1 MRHGTA
7 TCLRKDA
14 FEWLWPFTVAGC
26 LLPLWALRALPM
38 VPPFGAEPLVRY
50 VWHISFKPLDPE
62 RRAATFGVSWLVVLC
77 LNKHMI
83 YLKKS
88 KYIFVKSTRWSGHVS
103 KGGKFAQM
111 EKCTN
116 FSKTLFSKKQR
127 NIGRERWEL
136 SGPNSS
142 QPKLKS
148 AQTQVSPNSSQP
160 KLKSAQTQA
169 SPNSRQVLMAPPHGG
184 PPGKRRQVKNKKS
197 VLIASCFILH
207 AYRTAPWYRTRGAR
221 TLQTMYNYVQKLY
234 KINGACTTCPLKVI

>member
-116 FSKTLFSKKQR
+116 FSKTLFSKNKETL
-127 NIGRERWEL
+127 GG
-136 SGPNSS
+136 SGGNFP
-142 QPKLKS
+142 
-148 AQTQVSPNSSQP
+148 AQTQASPNSSQP

-169 SPNSRQVLMAPPHGG
+169 SPNSSQPKLKPAQTQGKYSWPPPMGG
-184 PPGKRRQVKNKKS
+184 HQ
-197 VLIASCFILH
+197 A
-207 AYRTAPWYRTRGAR
+207 RGGR
-221 TLQTMYNYVQKLY
+221 
-234 KINGACTTCPLKVI
+234 